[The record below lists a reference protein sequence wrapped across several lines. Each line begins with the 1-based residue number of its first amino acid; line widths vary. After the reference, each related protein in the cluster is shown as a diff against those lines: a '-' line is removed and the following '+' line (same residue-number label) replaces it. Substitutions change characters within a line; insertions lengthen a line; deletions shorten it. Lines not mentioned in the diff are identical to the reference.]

1 MVAKSSNINSG
12 SMFPTTKCTKNT
24 LSTARPRK
32 TVPLKKDDPCCFSL
46 IRRKL
51 REKGIPRKTR
61 DIILQSWRASTKA
74 QYDGFISRWIKFCKA
89 GKTDPFQPNVN
100 EVLTFLTKLFEQGLQ
115 YRSLGVARSALSTF
129 LKICSNIDINSYAE
143 VTRFMKGVFNSRPAL
158 PRLNVTW
165 DVSIVLNYLESM
177 SDMSLFQLSC
187 KLSMLFLLLSAQ
199 RCQTLHLIELPDIR
213 FLNNCVY
220 IAPSHVLKQTRPG
233 KHLETLCFKKYDKNK
248 KLCLVRVLS
257 EYIKRTKELRST
269 TKLLISTIKP
279 FGAASKS
286 TVSRWVKVVM
296 GKAGIDITFKPHS
309 TRSASSSKA
318 SMHGIP
324 MSTIMKTA
332 GWSNAKVFANFYEKP
347 IQQVTSVQDAI
358 LSV

>member
-1 MVAKSSNINSG
+1 MLSLLHGLTSCSFFSTFQFVRKSPTKSTLRQYRSSTSSTYLANAGVVAKSSNINSG

-24 LSTARPRK
+24 LSTARPGK

-165 DVSIVLNYLESM
+165 DVSIVLNYLELM
-177 SDMSLFQLSC
+177 SDVSLFQLSC
-187 KLSMLFLLLSAQ
+187 KLSMLFLFII
-199 RCQTLHLIELPDIR
+199 C
-213 FLNNCVY
+213 
-220 IAPSHVLKQTRPG
+220 
-233 KHLETLCFKKYDKNK
+233 
-248 KLCLVRVLS
+248 
-257 EYIKRTKELRST
+257 
-269 TKLLISTIKP
+269 
-279 FGAASKS
+279 SKMS
-286 TVSRWVKVVM
+286 DT
-296 GKAGIDITFKPHS
+296 
-309 TRSASSSKA
+309 SS
-318 SMHGIP
+318 
-324 MSTIMKTA
+324 
-332 GWSNAKVFANFYEKP
+332 Y
-347 IQQVTSVQDAI
+347 
-358 LSV
+358 

>member
-1 MVAKSSNINSG
+1 
-12 SMFPTTKCTKNT
+12 
-24 LSTARPRK
+24 
-32 TVPLKKDDPCCFSL
+32 
-46 IRRKL
+46 
-51 REKGIPRKTR
+51 
-61 DIILQSWRASTKA
+61 
-74 QYDGFISRWIKFCKA
+74 
-89 GKTDPFQPNVN
+89 
-100 EVLTFLTKLFEQGLQ
+100 
-115 YRSLGVARSALSTF
+115 
-129 LKICSNIDINSYAE
+129 
-143 VTRFMKGVFNSRPAL
+143 MKGVFNSRPAL

-177 SDMSLFQLSC
+177 SDVSLFQLSC

-220 IAPSHVLKQTRPG
+220 IGPSHVLKQTRPG

-279 FGAASKS
+279 VGAASKS

-332 GWSNAKVFANFYEKP
+332 GWSNAKFFSNFYEKP